1 MAEVVKG
8 IVDIEINTGNA
19 AAELKILQQQIN
31 SVFLSLNK
39 NNIAGAAASEKY
51 AASLSDAVN
60 ASRVFTAESVKMRT
74 AAGALDDTLRKGQS
88 TLGQY
93 FSAKYV
99 KNGALFAETLD
110 LARQRSATLQT
121 QFVATAAA
129 SKGMQN
135 ALAIKPLQAFVSEAS
150 IATERTRIL
159 SSMFRQGTT
168 QLVNFGK
175 NVQWAGLQLMVGF
188 TVPLT
193 IFGTTA
199 GKIFRDL
206 EMQTVAFKKV
216 YGDLF
221 TTPTELQSNLD
232 AVKQLSKEFTKY
244 GIAAKDTMSLAAQA
258 AAAGRRNSDLTDAVT
273 EATRLATLGQ
283 MDQNAA
289 LETTIAL
296 QSAFKLSGKDLS
308 NTINYLNMVENQ
320 TVVSLQD
327 IAAAIPRVAPVIEG
341 LGGSVKDL
349 TVFLA
354 AMQEGGVSAEQG
366 ANALKSG
373 LGSLINPSKAASE
386 QLAQFGINLD
396 AIVKTNQ
403 GDLMGTVTAFAQAL
417 STLGEFQQQQA
428 LETVFGKYQY
438 ARLGALFENLI
449 RDGSQARQVMDA
461 AGYSVEQLAQTA
473 DKELNTIEQ
482 AFSVQLQSAVERFK
496 LAIAPI
502 GEIFVKLAIPIVNFA
517 TKIAESFNNLP
528 DFAKKFIAFAAIITG
543 LVIPAG
549 TMFFGLLMNLTGT
562 LAKLFQFMGAFS
574 KGFAQGGIVGAFKNA
589 TQSAKYFSTSEIEAA
604 LAAQQLGTAAEFTNS
619 ALRQQVTDA
628 MGAAGAVSYLSD
640 SYNILIAKMAEAAG
654 LAPFTM
660 GVGQTASNLAKSG
673 RSASGRIIRP
683 PQMRN
688 AGGEIFMS
696 NGARVPGSGSSDVVP
711 AMLTPGEFVINKNAT
726 RKNYSLIQAINESG
740 KRYFDGDMVAR
751 NMAQSRQ
758 EADIFSGVSTAG
770 QAVTRNIAGAG
781 TKEYLKN
788 FVFLFKG
795 SINQGLR
802 ANRVSRFRGSE
813 GQFGISPSEF
823 MNEFLN
829 PTISMGG
836 KTAQYNPFVAIEQ
849 YAQTAGVPFGTNE
862 KEAFV
867 GSLRDRVRGLVSNA
881 RSEGKV
887 IRIVDNDAFIRG
899 DFARN
904 DNIRYIK
911 MSQLFDKS
919 VMSNLQPRLVS
930 MLNRFGAYRLS
941 SGQANR
947 TGGGAAT
954 KNLTQAMQA
963 LMYNKFI
970 PGYQGRATKHKK
982 PIANLFGMS
991 SRDFG
996 PNLQLTHAWSGIKR
1010 NAGGPIV
1017 PGSGNK
1023 DTVPALLRAGEFVV
1037 NKNATRNNM
1046 GILRSIN
1053 NGSMS
1058 GYNMGGKVRGVQY
1071 AQEGTLMQR
1080 MRTRMSSGMLG
1091 SKGQAGLMGASFIA
1105 PMVGQMLQSS
1115 SSNFAQGIGKFLNVL
1130 TPAIFALSIFPQLI
1144 PKLMTGA
1151 GALVAGMALLGVTV
1165 YKVVEQMKK
1174 VRESGSELA
1183 RAMYGSTTGVNN
1195 MAEAFGR
1202 QTATQQLTSLRAQ
1215 RAGGGISA
1223 EAQQVS
1229 SQYMQTDSAKQL
1241 IADVQKVKAAGG
1253 DAIIALRN
1261 QLARSVMAGV
1271 ITAEEARG
1279 VAVEIGNAL
1288 NDQNLAVNVSG
1299 KLTQL
1304 LGQNGE
1310 LIKNNTISIYA
1321 SIIPK
1326 INTEEVKQNA
1336 EKLYEENTKGF
1347 LGSIGKIFDNKVLEI
1362 QKIAIKGLG
1371 TEAAE
1376 AAKIQ
1381 REGVDALTLSYEN
1394 GQISSTEY
1402 KNRLKELSD
1411 VAKQTADISLKAVA
1425 EQLGVTV
1432 DKLDQIENKQ
1442 ILITTKAGTR
1452 TMPTQQGQMFDAY
1465 KKQQQDAA
1473 RIALSSLGIAENTT
1487 NEIIKGLSS
1496 AEAQQEVITL
1506 FQIAGGVMTR
1516 ELAVRIAMIKKD
1528 FSLVH
1533 ELLAPGIASGM
1544 LDKNGNLNPNYKPST
1559 TDNIATPGPKTEI
1572 QLMRE
1577 SAKQTR
1583 EYAAALKV
1591 VRKEKVL
1598 NEQQLASMSAEL
1610 TIEIAKSKNRNAV
1623 LKEYRELITNQN
1635 KIQQEL
1641 LTNAEKELQ
1650 VVDLQEKIYSR
1661 QLTMIDRRINAK
1673 QKESQAEQELNDVRQ
1688 KALDNIAKEEE
1699 KINNAYNVRLEAL
1712 DKVDQ
1717 ANQRNSS
1724 RQKTRIDLATSLA
1737 GGDIAGAARA
1747 ASEITAQ
1754 EAKYKL
1760 EDARATLEQQK
1771 QRSIDSITTMINGK
1785 LMTRK
1790 QIEDAIAVSNEKIYS
1805 ISQQVNIIEK
1815 EKLSI
1820 FSLQEQSA
1828 DRRFKLELEALA
1840 ATTQNKDIWT
1850 EINRLAGEY
1859 NLAIAN
1865 RPASDF
1871 TTITGGTNAPSQLSA
1886 AAASSVKKTNQTV
1899 VVKPSSAALTKA
1911 AQSQAKSGDL
1921 SSARYTALA
1930 AMYAKRKAF
1939 GGVMYR
1945 GSNEAP
1951 PAIKMAYGSLV
1962 PGMGN
1967 TDRVP
1972 ALLTPGEFVIR
1983 KSVASA
1989 YMPLLEQL
1997 NGNVYPGGAMPKG
2010 SAKTNPNLY
2019 NNSYSINVN
2028 VAGTDAS
2035 PDEIA
2040 NAVMS
2045 KIKQVESRSLR
2056 GVRIV

>member
-51 AASLSDAVN
+51 AASLADSVN
-60 ASRVFTAESVKMRT
+60 ASRIFTAESVKMRT

-121 QFVATAAA
+121 QFVATSGAA
-129 SKGMQN
+129 KGMQN

-175 NVQWAGLQLMVGF
+175 NVQWAGRQLMVGF

-199 GKIFRDL
+199 GKVFRDL

-221 TTPTELQSNLD
+221 TTPTELQTNLD

-258 AAAGRRNSDLTDAVT
+258 AAAGRRNADLTDAVSQ
-273 EATRLATLGQ
+273 ATRLATLGQ

-296 QSAFKLSGKDLS
+296 QSAFKLSGDDLA

-354 AMQEGGVSAEQG
+354 AMQEGGVTAEQG

-373 LGSLINPSKAASE
+373 LGSLINPSKAATE
-386 QLAQFGINLD
+386 QLAQFGVNLD

-417 STLGEFQQQQA
+417 STLGEFEQQQA

-449 RDGSQARQVMDA
+449 RDGSQARQVMDT

-473 DKELNTIEQ
+473 NKELNTIEQ
-482 AFSVQLQSAVERFK
+482 AFSVQLQAAVERFK
-496 LAIAPI
+496 MAIAPI
-502 GEIFVKLAIPIVNFA
+502 GEIFVKIAIPIVNFA
-517 TKIAESFNNLP
+517 TKIAEAFNNLP

-589 TQSAKYFSTSEIEAA
+589 TQSAKYFSTAEIEAS
-604 LAAQQLGTAAEFTNS
+604 LAAQQLGVAAEFTNS
-619 ALRQQVTDA
+619 ALRQQVTEA

-660 GVGQTASNLAKSG
+660 GVGQAASNLAKTG

-696 NGARVPGSGSSDVVP
+696 NGARVPGSGNSDVVP
-711 AMLTPGEFVINKNAT
+711 AMLTPGEFVVNKSAT

-740 KRYFDGDMVAR
+740 KRYTVGGNV
-751 NMAQSRQ
+751 AQSIA
-758 EADIFSGVSTAG
+758 EAAFFRGALTPG
-770 QAVTRNIAGAG
+770 QSIISSASKGGPT
-781 TKEYLKN
+781 EYLRN
-788 FVFLFKG
+788 FAFLFKG
-795 SINQGLR
+795 SVNQGLR
-802 ANRVSRFRGSE
+802 ANRTSKFRGQE

-829 PTISMGG
+829 PTISSGG
-836 KTAQYNPFVAIEQ
+836 KTASYNPFIAVEK
-849 YAQTAGVPFGTNE
+849 YAEMAGVPFGKAE
-862 KEAFV
+862 KEVFV
-867 GSLRDRVRGLVSNA
+867 NALRDKVRGLVSSG
-881 RSEGKV
+881 RSDGRV
-887 IRIVDNDAFIRG
+887 IRIVDDEAYTRG
-899 DFARN
+899 SFA
-904 DNIRYIK
+904 DNKNVRYVK
-911 MSQLFDKS
+911 MSQVFDKS
-919 VMSNLQPRLVS
+919 VMSTISPKLTSL
-930 MLNRFGAYRLS
+930 LNRFGAYRLS
-941 SGQANR
+941 SSQANR

-954 KNLTQAMQA
+954 KNLTQSMQR
-963 LMYNKFI
+963 MFYNNFI
-970 PGYQGRATKHKK
+970 SGYQGKATAHKK
-982 PIANLFGMS
+982 PIAQAFGMTPK
-991 SRDFG
+991 DFG
-996 PNLQLTHAWSGIKR
+996 PMLQLTHVWKGIRR

-1017 PGSGNK
+1017 PGMGNK

-1037 NKNATRNNM
+1037 NKNATKNNM
-1046 GILRSIN
+1046 GLLRSIN
-1053 NGSMS
+1053 GGSVR
-1058 GYNMGGKVRGVQY
+1058 GYNMGGMIPGIKY
-1071 AQEGTLMQR
+1071 ANEGDLMEKTK
-1080 MRTRMSSGMLG
+1080 TRSFSGMSG
-1091 SKGQAGLMGASFIA
+1091 RGQAGLMGASFIA
-1105 PMVGQMLQSS
+1105 PMAGQLLQSS
-1115 SSNFAQGIGKFLNVL
+1115 SNQFAQGIGKFLNVL

-1144 PKLMTGA
+1144 PKLLTPTGA
-1151 GALVAGMALLGVTV
+1151 VVAGMALLAVGV
-1165 YKVVEQMKK
+1165 YKVVDQMKK
-1174 VRESGSELA
+1174 VRQSAAELE
-1183 RAMYGSTTGVNN
+1183 RAMYGSSTGVNN

-1215 RAGGGISA
+1215 RAGGAISA
-1223 EAQQVS
+1223 QAQEVS
-1229 SQYMQTDSAKQL
+1229 SQYMQTESAKQL
-1241 IADVQKVKAAGG
+1241 MADIEKVKAAGG
-1253 DAIIALRN
+1253 DAVIALRN
-1261 QLARSVMAGV
+1261 QLARSVMAGI
-1271 ITAEEARG
+1271 ITPEEARG
-1279 VAVEIGNAL
+1279 VAIEIGNAL
-1288 NDQNLAVNVSG
+1288 KDQNLAINASG

-1310 LIKNNTISIYA
+1310 LIKNNTINIYA
-1321 SIIPK
+1321 NIIPK
-1326 INTEEVKQNA
+1326 INAEEVKQNA
-1336 EKLYEENTKGF
+1336 QKLYDENSTA
-1347 LGSIGKIFDNKVLEI
+1347 IGRFFDNETIEV
-1362 QKIAIKGLG
+1362 QKIAINGLAVD
-1371 TEAAE
+1371 AAE

-1381 REGVDALTLSYEN
+1381 REGIDAITLAYEN
-1394 GQISSTEY
+1394 GDITVTEY
-1402 KNRLKELSD
+1402 KNRLQELSD
-1411 VAKQTADISLKAVA
+1411 VAKEASTVSLKGVA
-1425 EQLGVTV
+1425 DQLGVTV
-1432 DKLDQIENKQ
+1432 DQLDKISNQKTVI
-1442 ILITTKAGTR
+1442 AGKGGAIAV
-1452 TMPTQQGQMFDAY
+1452 PTQQASMVNAF
-1465 KKQQQDAA
+1465 KKQQEDAA
-1473 RIALSSLGIAENTT
+1473 RISFSALGIDEKTT
-1487 NEIIKGLSS
+1487 NAIIKGLSNPNVTN
-1496 AEAQQEVITL
+1496 ELDTL
-1506 FQIAGGVMTR
+1506 FAVAGGKMTR
-1516 ELAVRIAMIKKD
+1516 DLAIRIAMITKD

-1533 ELLAPGIASGM
+1533 KLMPTINEQ
-1544 LDKNGNLNPNYKPST
+1544 NGLNPDGTPKKDISKT
-1559 TDNIATPGPKTEI
+1559 TEPGPPGPKSEI

-1591 VRKEKVL
+1591 VRKEGVL

-1610 TIEIAKSKNRNAV
+1610 TIEIAKSKSRNAV
-1623 LKEYRELITNQN
+1623 LKEYRELIRNQN

-1641 LTNAEKELQ
+1641 LTDAEKELQ
-1650 VVDLQEKIYSR
+1650 VVDLQDKIYSR
-1661 QLTMIDRRINAK
+1661 QMTMIDRRITAK
-1673 QKESQAEQELNDVRQ
+1673 QRESQAEQELNDVRQ
-1688 KALDNIAKEEE
+1688 RSLEVITKEEQ
-1699 KINNAYNVRLEAL
+1699 KINDAYNVRLDAL

-1747 ASEITAQ
+1747 AADITSQ

-1760 EDARATLEQQK
+1760 EDARATLENQR
-1771 QRSIDSITTMINGK
+1771 QRSIDSITTLINGK

-1790 QIEDAIAVSNEKIYS
+1790 QIEDAIAVSNEKIYN
-1805 ISQQVNIIEK
+1805 ISQQVNNIEK

-1820 FSLQEQSA
+1820 YALQEQSA

-1840 ATTQNKDIWT
+1840 ATTQNKDVWM
-1850 EINRLAGEY
+1850 EINRLTDQY
-1859 NLAIAN
+1859 NLKKSE
-1865 RPASDF
+1865 RTLDEFS
-1871 TTITGGTNAPSQLSA
+1871 TITGGTNAPSQISTA
-1886 AAASSVKKTNQTV
+1886 KPSAASSAKKPTQPLV
-1899 VVKPSSAALTKA
+1899 IRPSASALTKA
-1911 AQSQAKSGDL
+1911 AQSQAASGNL

-1930 AMYAKRKAF
+1930 ANTKALTAMYAKKKAF
-1939 GGVMYR
+1939 GGMMYR

-2010 SAKTNPNLY
+2010 SAKNNSNLY

-2045 KIKQVESRSLR
+2045 KIKEVESRSLR
-2056 GVRIV
+2056 GVRIG